1 MRVSK
6 RTAVALLATAALAG
20 SAATAVGA
28 LGHDGGGRRGDHRDH
43 GGATVLKTALAPSVP
58 SDPALHGAA
67 AGGAPWVLRRGEAR
81 LRRDG
86 RLAVRVRGLVIPVA
100 PGNGTPGP
108 VTTVNASLYCGN
120 DTTAVGNT
128 PSVPISR
135 AGDARMTGQFTLP
148 AKCLAPVV
156 LVHPTG
162 NGAAYIAASGFG
174 G

>member
-6 RTAVALLATAALAG
+6 RAAVAMLATAALVG
-20 SAATAVGA
+20 SATTAMSA
-28 LGHDGGGRRGDHRDH
+28 LGHNDGRGQGNHRDR
-43 GGATVLKTALAPSVP
+43 GGATVLAATLAPSVP

-67 AGGAPWVLRRGEAR
+67 AGGAPWVLRHGTAR
-81 LRRDG
+81 LHRGG
-86 RLAVRVRGLVIPVA
+86 RLDVRVRGLVIPGA

-120 DTTAVGNT
+120 DTTAVGTT
-128 PSVPISR
+128 PSAPISR
-135 AGDARMTGQFTLP
+135 SGDARMRGQLSLP

-156 LVHPTG
+156 LVHPNG